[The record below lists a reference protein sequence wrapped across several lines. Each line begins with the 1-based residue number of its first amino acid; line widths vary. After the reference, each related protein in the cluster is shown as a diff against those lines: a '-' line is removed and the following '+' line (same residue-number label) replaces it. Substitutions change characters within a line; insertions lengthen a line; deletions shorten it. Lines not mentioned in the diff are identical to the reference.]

1 MGYLVVST
9 DRGLCGG
16 LNINLF
22 KKLLA
27 EMKTWTDKGVQC
39 DLAMIG
45 SKGVSFFNSVG
56 GNVVAQVTGMG
67 DNPSLSELIGPV
79 KVMLQA
85 YDEGR
90 LDKLY
95 IVSNKFINTMS
106 QVPTISQLLPL
117 PASDDDDLKHKSWI
131 TCTNP
136 IRRRCWIPCCVV
148 MSNLRFIRAWLK
160 TWPASRPP
168 VWWR

>member
-1 MGYLVVST
+1 MRY
-9 DRGLCGG
+9 R
-16 LNINLF
+16 
-22 KKLLA
+22 
-27 EMKTWTDKGVQC
+27 
-39 DLAMIG
+39 MIG

-56 GNVVAQVTGMG
+56 GNVIAQVTGMG

-90 LDKLY
+90 LDRLY
-95 IVSNKFINTMS
+95 VVSNKFINTMS

-117 PASDDDDLKHKSWI
+117 PASDDDDLKHKSWDYLYE
-131 TCTNP
+131 P
-136 IRRRCWIPCCVV
+136 DPRRCWIPCCVV

-160 TWPASRPP
+160 TWPASRRPYGGDESRDRQ
-168 VWWR
+168 WRQPD